1 MKHLV
6 GRDFSL
12 AEGRYRIVDVR
23 QVGRDAL
30 VYAEPLERHDGA
42 AGPARAAFHYEDIA
56 KLLDAAP
63 AAG

>member
-1 MKHLV
+1 MKHLL
-6 GRDFSL
+6 GRDFSV

-42 AGPARAAFHYEDIA
+42 AKPVRAAFHYKDIA
-56 KLLDAAP
+56 NLLDVAP